1 MGIMIQVKVQKG
13 GLGKSFITAN
23 LAHLLSLLDKKTLI
37 ISTDTQNSIF
47 QFFFKK
53 INKDFKEGLIKA
65 IKTKDIDS
73 YTIKDIR
80 KNLDFI
86 PIENINFS
94 KQLVKKVPEFLD
106 LIRKKYEYIVIDST
120 PSLELDKVF
129 LENVDKIP
137 WFAVFHSSGCDQ
149 DVPRFEMNLLVVWLE
164 ERNVDKIIIPATGD
178 RLAIDGIV
186 NIVKVNREKVSAIVF
201 NKFTNNKINQLYY
214 TEVSKLA
221 KEFNIF
227 ISEPIPSSV
236 HIAALVERGK
246 TIWETRL
253 KKKFILITQ
262 EIFKELV
269 KILF

>member
-129 LENVDKIP
+129 LENVDKI
-137 WFAVFHSSGCDQ
+137 
-149 DVPRFEMNLLVVWLE
+149 
-164 ERNVDKIIIPATGD
+164 IIPATGD

>member
-129 LENVDKIP
+129 LENVDKI
-137 WFAVFHSSGCDQ
+137 
-149 DVPRFEMNLLVVWLE
+149 
-164 ERNVDKIIIPATGD
+164 IIPATGD

-201 NKFTNNKINQLYY
+201 NKYTNNKINQLYY

-221 KEFNIF
+221 KKFNIF

>member
-129 LENVDKIP
+129 LENVDKI
-137 WFAVFHSSGCDQ
+137 
-149 DVPRFEMNLLVVWLE
+149 
-164 ERNVDKIIIPATGD
+164 IIPATGD

-253 KKKFILITQ
+253 KKKFISITQ

>member
-129 LENVDKIP
+129 LENVDKI
-137 WFAVFHSSGCDQ
+137 
-149 DVPRFEMNLLVVWLE
+149 
-164 ERNVDKIIIPATGD
+164 IIPATGD

-227 ISEPIPSSV
+227 ISEPIPCSV

-253 KKKFILITQ
+253 KKKFISITQ

>member
-129 LENVDKIP
+129 LENVDKI
-137 WFAVFHSSGCDQ
+137 
-149 DVPRFEMNLLVVWLE
+149 
-164 ERNVDKIIIPATGD
+164 IIPATGD

-227 ISEPIPSSV
+227 ISDPIPSSV

-253 KKKFILITQ
+253 KKKFIPITQ